1 LLFCIALLF
10 TSHAIA
16 EQADNLSRNNFAHQ
30 SEFETY
36 AGVNVRYF
44 GNSGEESQKIQ
55 EYVNDANAV
64 FWVVTEYDPTD
75 LCKSQDIDILD
86 ITLEEINDRSRMRW
100 VSWYSIS
107 HKVYGLYRPTY
118 TYRERSELFISHDV
132 TISERQRAYLVA
144 HELSH
149 YWQDMM
155 CYEQSEE
162 DADTFG
168 RLFMQMIK
176 D

>member
-1 LLFCIALLF
+1 MMNLLSLAILSYALADAPKEMSSF
-10 TSHAIA
+10 T
-16 EQADNLSRNNFAHQ
+16 QVL
-30 SEFETY
+30 EFETY
-36 AGVNVRYF
+36 AGINVRYF
-44 GNSGEESQKIQ
+44 GNSGAESRKIQ
-55 EYVNDANAV
+55 EYTDAANDV
-64 FWVVTEYDPTD
+64 FWSSTDYDPTA

-86 ITLEEINDRSRMRW
+86 ITIEEINDRSRMRW

-107 HKVYGLYRPTY
+107 HRVYGLYRPTY
-118 TYRERSELFISHDV
+118 TYRERSEIFISHDV

-168 RLFMQMIK
+168 RLFMKTIE